1 MSWILELIVI
11 FHALLYREIISF
23 QIMDSSDEENNV
35 KRANRVS
42 PIKLKI
48 VDSSDDEIKDKGEKR
63 ENPIKVVSNS
73 DGERKVVVSREEEIN
88 ENDDEDDLLILN
100 VNEADVEGM
109 SIGEEEERD
118 EEIEQH
124 NPTDS
129 EPAASVLSD
138 RKAKKKKKHRKIKG
152 SKSKKAKKDK
162 DKSNNVKVKDNVTE
176 EECQESGG
184 LSPRFSSEDEEEKVH
199 VEIKAKRRKLSS
211 KKQKEKEK
219 VALDFDCELSEDRT
233 ILTEGTVNSLG
244 NYCPR
249 MLAGLICQEKDC
261 SWTHFMMPADAA
273 GQFKKIINFR

>member
-35 KRANRVS
+35 KRANSNRVS
-42 PIKLKI
+42 LIKIL
-48 VDSSDDEIKDKGEKR
+48 DSSDESIKDKGEKR
-63 ENPIKVVSNS
+63 ENPITIMSNS
-73 DGERKVVVSREEEIN
+73 DDEREVVVSREEEIN

-118 EEIEQH
+118 EEIEQS
-124 NPTDS
+124 NPIDS
-129 EPAASVLSD
+129 EPAAANHSD
-138 RKAKKKKKHRKIKG
+138 RKAKKKKHRKIKG

-162 DKSNNVKVKDNVTE
+162 DKGNNLKLKENGIE

-199 VEIKAKRRKLSS
+199 VEIKAKRRKLNG
-211 KKQKEKEK
+211 KKQKEKQK
-219 VALDFDCELSEDRT
+219 VAVDFDCELSEDRT

>member
-35 KRANRVS
+35 KRANSNRVS
-42 PIKLKI
+42 PIKIL
-48 VDSSDDEIKDKGEKR
+48 DSSDESIKDKGEKR
-63 ENPIKVVSNS
+63 ENPITIMSNS
-73 DGERKVVVSREEEIN
+73 DDEREVVVSREEEIN

-118 EEIEQH
+118 EEIEQS
-124 NPTDS
+124 NPIDS
-129 EPAASVLSD
+129 EPAAADHSD
-138 RKAKKKKKHRKIKG
+138 RKAKKKKHRKIKG

-162 DKSNNVKVKDNVTE
+162 DKGNNLKLKENGIE

-199 VEIKAKRRKLSS
+199 VEIKAKRRKLNG
-211 KKQKEKEK
+211 KKQKEKQK
-219 VALDFDCELSEDRT
+219 VAVDFDCELSEDRT